1 MSPVTAPRRPSPEPT
16 LGERAAVRAESA
28 PKPVPVAVGGVNVRR
43 GPAVAEGSPLWND
56 VREGLRR
63 NRLWFILGW
72 NDIRSRYRRTILGPF
87 WTVLSTATLVGALG
101 FVNAVLWNIS
111 ISTYLPYFCAGY
123 ISWLLF
129 QTIIGESCSSIIAS
143 EAIVKV
149 VRVPYSVF
157 VFRVL
162 TRNVIVFGHN
172 LTIFVLVALIFGVT
186 VSTNT
191 LLLPVGLALAVLN
204 YAWIGLLLA
213 VVCARFRDVIQLVT
227 NITTI
232 LFFVTP
238 VFWQPSQLDAAPV
251 ARHILA
257 DANFAYH
264 IVDVIRAPLL
274 GQSAGTAILHLSRHE
289 CRARVC
295 LDLSGDAAVLQPDR
309 LLAVTNGCDRPR

>member
-1 MSPVTAPRRPSPEPT
+1 MSPITASHPPSAAAAVGELAVVAADGPADTAVVGGAIGIGARRPP
-16 LGERAAVRAESA
+16 LAGD
-28 PKPVPVAVGGVNVRR
+28 
-43 GPAVAEGSPLWND
+43 GSPLWRD

-63 NRLWFILGW
+63 NRLWLTLGW

-129 QTIIGESCSSIIAS
+129 LTIINESCSSIIAS

-162 TRNVIVFGHN
+162 TRNVIVFAHN
-172 LTIFVLVALIFGVT
+172 LTIFVLVAAIFGVS
-186 VSTNT
+186 VSANT
-191 LLLPVGLALAVLN
+191 LLFPVGLALAVVN

-213 VVCARFRDVIQLVT
+213 VICARFRDVIQLVT
-227 NITTI
+227 NVTTI

-238 VFWQPSQLDAAPV
+238 VFWQPSQLDAAPL
-251 ARHILA
+251 ARWVLA

-274 GQSAGTAILHLSRHE
+274 GNVPEPLSYIYLTAT
-289 CRARVC
+289 
-295 LDLSGDAAVLQPDR
+295 AVLGFVMTA
-309 LLAVTNGCDRPR
+309 LLMRPFYNRIAYWL

>member
-1 MSPVTAPRRPSPEPT
+1 MSPVTAPRRPSPEAP

-28 PKPVPVAVGGVNVRR
+28 PKPGPVAVGGVNPRR
-43 GPAVAEGSPLWND
+43 GPAIAESSPLWSD
-56 VREGLRR
+56 LREGLRR

-111 ISTYLPYFCAGY
+111 IATYLPYFCAGY

-129 QTIIGESCSSIIAS
+129 QTIINESCSSIIAS

-149 VRVPYSVF
+149 MRVPYSVF
-157 VFRVL
+157 VLRVL
-162 TRNVIVFGHN
+162 TRNLIVFAHN
-172 LTIFVLVALIFGVT
+172 LTIFVLVALIFST
-186 VSTNT
+186 KVSAYT
-191 LLLPVGLALAVLN
+191 LLLPVGLALAAVN
-204 YAWIGLLLA
+204 YLWISLLLA

-227 NITTI
+227 NVTTI

-238 VFWQPSQLDAAPV
+238 VFWQPSQLDAAPG
-251 ARHILA
+251 ARYLLA

-264 IVDVIRAPLL
+264 LVEVIRAPLL
-274 GQSAGTAILHLSRHE
+274 GQAPDPLSFPFLG
-289 CRARVC
+289 A
-295 LDLSGDAAVLQPDR
+295 AAVIGFVLTS
-309 LLAVTNGCDRPR
+309 LVVRPFYNRIAYWL

>member
-1 MSPVTAPRRPSPEPT
+1 VDE
-16 LGERAAVRAESA
+16 LAAVTAESA
-28 PKPVPVAVGGVNVRR
+28 PETGSVGAAGVNAQRR
-43 GPAVAEGSPLWND
+43 RAVAEGSPLWRD
-56 VREGLRR
+56 LREGLRR

-72 NDIRSRYRRTILGPF
+72 NDIRSRYRRTMLGPF

-129 QTIIGESCSSIIAS
+129 QTIVIESCSSIIAS
-143 EAIVKV
+143 ESIVKV
-149 VRVPYSVF
+149 LRVPYSVF
-157 VFRVL
+157 LFRVL

-172 LTIFVLVALIFGVT
+172 LTIFILVALIFRVT
-186 VSTNT
+186 VSADT
-191 LLLPVGLALAVLN
+191 LLLPLGLALAVLN

-227 NITTI
+227 NVTTI

-238 VFWQPSQLDAAPV
+238 IFWQPSQLASAPV
-251 ARHILA
+251 AKFILA
-257 DANFAYH
+257 DANLAYH

-274 GQSAGTAILHLSRHE
+274 GQMPDALSFIYLGTS
-289 CRARVC
+289 
-295 LDLSGDAAVLQPDR
+295 AVLGFV
-309 LLAVTNGCDRPR
+309 LISLFLRPFYNRIAYWL

>member
-1 MSPVTAPRRPSPEPT
+1 VDELVAVTAESTPET
-16 LGERAAVRAESA
+16 GAVAATGLTAH
-28 PKPVPVAVGGVNVRR
+28 RR
-43 GPAVAEGSPLWND
+43 GQVVEGSPLWSD
-56 VREGLRR
+56 LREGLRR

-72 NDIRSRYRRTILGPF
+72 NDIRSRYRRTMLGPF

-129 QTIIGESCSSIIAS
+129 QTIIIESCSSIIAS
-143 EAIVKV
+143 ESIVKV

-157 VFRVL
+157 LFRVL

-186 VSTNT
+186 VSADT

-227 NITTI
+227 NVTTI

-238 VFWQPSQLDAAPV
+238 IFWQPAQLQAAPI
-251 ARHILA
+251 AKFILA
-257 DANFAYH
+257 DANLAYH

-274 GQSAGTAILHLSRHE
+274 GQMPELLSFIFLGTS
-289 CRARVC
+289 
-295 LDLSGDAAVLQPDR
+295 AVLGFV
-309 LLAVTNGCDRPR
+309 LISLVFRPFYNRIAYWL

>member
-1 MSPVTAPRRPSPEPT
+1 MSPITASRSPSRAAAVGELAVVSADNPPETAVVGGAIGIGLRRP
-16 LGERAAVRAESA
+16 AV
-28 PKPVPVAVGGVNVRR
+28 V
-43 GPAVAEGSPLWND
+43 EGSPLWRD
-56 VREGLRR
+56 VRDGLQR
-63 NRLWFILGW
+63 NRLWLTLGW
-72 NDIRSRYRRTILGPF
+72 NDIRSRYRRTMLGPF

-129 QTIIGESCSSIIAS
+129 QTIIIESCSSIIAS

-162 TRNVIVFGHN
+162 TRNIIVFGHN
-172 LTIFVLVALIFGVT
+172 LTIFILVALIFGVT
-186 VSTNT
+186 VSANT
-191 LLLPVGLALAVLN
+191 LMLPIGLALAVIN
-204 YAWIGLLLA
+204 YAWVGLLLA

-227 NITTI
+227 NMTTI

-238 VFWQPSQLDAAPV
+238 VFWQPSQLDAAPL
-251 ARHILA
+251 ARYILA
-257 DANFAYH
+257 DANFAFH

-274 GQSAGTAILHLSRHE
+274 GQMPEMLSLIYLGTSAVVGF
-289 CRARVC
+289 
-295 LDLSGDAAVLQPDR
+295 
-309 LLAVTNGCDRPR
+309 LLTSLLLRPFYNRIAYWL

>member
-1 MSPVTAPRRPSPEPT
+1 MSPITASRPPSRAAAAAVGELAAVTPDAMPDVPSVGGAVSVDVRRRP
-16 LGERAAVRAESA
+16 AAADGSA
-28 PKPVPVAVGGVNVRR
+28 
-43 GPAVAEGSPLWND
+43 LWRD
-56 VREGLRR
+56 VRDGLQR
-63 NRLWFILGW
+63 NRLWLTLGW
-72 NDIRSRYRRTILGPF
+72 NDIRSRYRRTMLGPF

-129 QTIIGESCSSIIAS
+129 QTIIIESCSSIIAS
-143 EAIVKV
+143 ESIVKV

-157 VFRVL
+157 IFRVL
-162 TRNVIVFGHN
+162 TRDVIVFGHN
-172 LTIFVLVALIFGVT
+172 LTIFILVALIFSVPVT
-186 VSTNT
+186 VNT
-191 LLLPVGLALAVLN
+191 LMLPVGLALAVIN
-204 YAWIGLLLA
+204 YAWIGLLLG

-238 VFWQPSQLDAAPV
+238 IFWQPSQLDAAPL
-251 ARHILA
+251 ARFILA

-274 GQSAGTAILHLSRHE
+274 GQMPETFSLIYLGTS
-289 CRARVC
+289 
-295 LDLSGDAAVLQPDR
+295 AVLGFVLTS
-309 LLAVTNGCDRPR
+309 LLLRPFYNRIAYWL

>member
-1 MSPVTAPRRPSPEPT
+1 LSTGISPITASRPPSGAPAV
-16 LGERAAVRAESA
+16 GELAAVAAESA
-28 PKPVPVAVGGVNVRR
+28 PQTGSVGGAVVTARR
-43 GPAVAEGSPLWND
+43 RSAGPESTPLWRD
-56 VREGLRR
+56 IREGMQR
-63 NRLWFILGW
+63 NRLWLILGW

-129 QTIIGESCSSIIAS
+129 LTIINESCSSIIAS
-143 EAIVKV
+143 ESIVKV

-162 TRNVIVFGHN
+162 TRNIIVFGHN
-172 LTIFVLVALIFGVT
+172 LTIFLLVALIFGVT
-186 VSTNT
+186 VSANT
-191 LLLPVGLALAVLN
+191 LLLPVGLGLAVIN

-227 NITTI
+227 NVTTI
-232 LFFVTP
+232 LFFITP
-238 VFWQPSQLDAAPV
+238 VFWQPSQLDAVPV
-251 ARHILA
+251 ARSILA

-274 GQSAGTAILHLSRHE
+274 GQVPEPLSYIYLGTT
-289 CRARVC
+289 
-295 LDLSGDAAVLQPDR
+295 AVLGFVVTA
-309 LLAVTNGCDRPR
+309 LLMRPFYNRIAYWL

>member
-1 MSPVTAPRRPSPEPT
+1 MSPITASRSPSRAAAVGELAVVSTDNAPETVGVGGAIGIGARRP
-16 LGERAAVRAESA
+16 AV
-28 PKPVPVAVGGVNVRR
+28 V
-43 GPAVAEGSPLWND
+43 EGSPLWSD
-56 VREGLRR
+56 VRDGLQR
-63 NRLWFILGW
+63 NRLWLTLGW
-72 NDIRSRYRRTILGPF
+72 NDIRSRYRRTMLGPF

-129 QTIIGESCSSIIAS
+129 QTIIIESCSSIIAS

-162 TRNVIVFGHN
+162 TRNIIVFGHN
-172 LTIFVLVALIFGVT
+172 LTIFILVALIFGVS
-186 VSTNT
+186 VSANT
-191 LLLPVGLALAVLN
+191 LMLPIGLALAVIN
-204 YAWIGLLLA
+204 YAWVGLLLA

-227 NITTI
+227 NMTTI

-238 VFWQPSQLDAAPV
+238 VFWQPSQLDAAPL
-251 ARHILA
+251 ARYILA
-257 DANFAYH
+257 DANFAFH

-274 GQSAGTAILHLSRHE
+274 GQMPEMLSLIYLGTSAVVGF
-289 CRARVC
+289 
-295 LDLSGDAAVLQPDR
+295 
-309 LLAVTNGCDRPR
+309 LLTSLLLRPFYNRIAYWL

>member
-1 MSPVTAPRRPSPEPT
+1 MVSADNQPE
-16 LGERAAVRAESA
+16 AAS
-28 PKPVPVAVGGVNVRR
+28 VGGAIAIGARR
-43 GPAVAEGSPLWND
+43 APEVVEGSPLWRD
-56 VREGLRR
+56 VRDGLQR
-63 NRLWFILGW
+63 NRLWLTLGW
-72 NDIRSRYRRTILGPF
+72 NDIRSRYRRTMLGPF

-129 QTIIGESCSSIIAS
+129 QTIIIEGCSSIIAS

-157 VFRVL
+157 IFRVL
-162 TRNVIVFGHN
+162 TRNIIVFGHN
-172 LTIFVLVALIFGVT
+172 LTIFILVALIFGVT
-186 VSTNT
+186 VSANT
-191 LLLPVGLALAVLN
+191 LMLPIGLALAVIN
-204 YAWIGLLLA
+204 YAWVGLLLA

-238 VFWQPSQLDAAPV
+238 VFWQPAQLDAAPL
-251 ARHILA
+251 ARYLLA

-274 GQSAGTAILHLSRHE
+274 GQMPEMLSLIYLGTS
-289 CRARVC
+289 
-295 LDLSGDAAVLQPDR
+295 AVLGFVLTS
-309 LLAVTNGCDRPR
+309 LLLRPFYNRIAYWL

>member
-1 MSPVTAPRRPSPEPT
+1 MPVLRVETTPE
-16 LGERAAVRAESA
+16 GGHVG
-28 PKPVPVAVGGVNVRR
+28 VAGLNARQE
-43 GPAVAEGSPLWND
+43 PAVKRSPLLLD
-56 VREGLRR
+56 LREGLQR
-63 NRLWFILGW
+63 NRLWFNLAW
-72 NDIRSRYRRTILGPF
+72 NDIRSRYRRTVLGPF

-129 QTIIGESCSSIIAS
+129 LTIVNESCSSIIAS
-143 EAIVKV
+143 ESIVKV

-162 TRNVIVFGHN
+162 TRNVIVFAHN
-172 LTIFVLVALIFGVT
+172 LTIFVLVALIFGT
-186 VSTNT
+186 SVSLHT
-191 LLLPVGLALAVLN
+191 LLLPVGLALAVIN

-213 VVCARFRDVIQLVT
+213 VICARFRDVIQLVT

-251 ARHILA
+251 ARYILA

-264 IVDVIRAPLL
+264 LVEVIRAPLL
-274 GQSAGTAILHLSRHE
+274 GQAPDPLSFPYL
-289 CRARVC
+289 CVT
-295 LDLSGDAAVLQPDR
+295 AAVGFVLTS
-309 LLAVTNGCDRPR
+309 LFVRPFYNRIAYWL